1 MEGGNIT
8 MDLQEV
14 GLGGKYWIYLA
25 QERGQVEGTCKC
37 GNELP
42 VSRKCGEF
50 LDQKMTG

>member
-1 MEGGNIT
+1 
-8 MDLQEV
+8 
-14 GLGGKYWIYLA
+14 
-25 QERGQVEGTCKC
+25 VEGTCKC